1 MKSHNPQRWKPTTPK
16 SLQQDFNPTT
26 KGHLT
31 IIGVTRDGQVQAKD
45 LERLLGTEILS
56 PMINRA
62 GCPEKD
68 QKIETMETE
77 EENHLKDTRKTT

>member
-16 SLQQDFNPTT
+16 SLRQDFNQTA

-31 IIGVTRDGQVQAKD
+31 IIGVTLDGQAQARD
-45 LERLLGTEILS
+45 LEHLLGKEILS
-56 PMINRA
+56 PMIKRVL
-62 GCPEKD
+62 CLEKD
-68 QKIETMETE
+68 QKIETMEIE